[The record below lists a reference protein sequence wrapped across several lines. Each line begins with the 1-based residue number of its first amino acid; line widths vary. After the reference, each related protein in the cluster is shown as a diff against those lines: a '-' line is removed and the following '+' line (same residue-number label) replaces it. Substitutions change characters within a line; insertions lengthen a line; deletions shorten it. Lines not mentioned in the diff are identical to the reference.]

1 MELLASP
8 ATSGD
13 NASAAALDVQS
24 QPKQQPEQK
33 QWKQYMNKYAGGYGM
48 ELLASPAT
56 SGENAS
62 AAALD
67 VQSQQKQQKQQ
78 RQQPEQPEQ
87 KQWQEYMN
95 KYAGGYVELLASPA
109 TGGDNASAAV
119 QKEQQEQKQ
128 QKEKERKKYVDEYA
142 GPYKKYMKDEER
154 EGNRTHDQQEQQK
167 EQKQYKEYY
176 MKEYAGAYVKKDR
189 GENHTKKQQTD
200 HQPTKKGSPMGAL
213 LPVSVSFAAVPGTA
227 AGPVVFFLGFVASG
241 LVCRAVIALRR
252 QQPRIVMAPLLG

>member
-142 GPYKKYMKDEER
+142 GPYKKYMK
-154 EGNRTHDQQEQQK
+154 
-167 EQKQYKEYY
+167 
-176 MKEYAGAYVKKDR
+176 EYAGAYVKKVR